1 MLSQK
6 SRYALRALAVL
17 AEHEEPVPLSIQ
29 EIAARADAPRKFLEA
44 ILLELRR
51 HAILKS
57 ARGKLGGYQLAVAPE
72 EIALSRVIRVLD
84 GPLAP
89 IPCASLTAYS
99 PCEDCPD
106 PERCATRRV
115 MREVRDAI
123 ADVLDERTV
132 ADLVAP
138 VSPRKRSPKSPAR
151 QRR

>member
-17 AEHEEPVPLSIQ
+17 AAHDASTPLAIQ

-51 HAILKS
+51 HGVLKS
-57 ARGKLGGYQLAVAPE
+57 ARGKLGGYLLAAPPQ
-72 EIALSRVIRVLD
+72 EIELSRVLRILD

-89 IPCASLTAYS
+89 IPCASLTFYS

-106 PERCATRRV
+106 PDTCATRRV

-123 ADVLDERTV
+123 AAVLEARTV
-132 ADLVAP
+132 ADLAAP
-138 VSPRKRSPKSPAR
+138 VSPRKRSQKIPTK

>member
-17 AEHEEPVPLSIQ
+17 AEHDEPAPLSIQ
-29 EIAARADAPRKFLEA
+29 EIATRADAPRKFLEA

-51 HAILKS
+51 HGVLTS
-57 ARGKLGGYQLAVAPE
+57 ARGKLGGYALAAPAPE
-72 EIALSRVIRVLD
+72 IELSRVIRILD

-89 IPCASLTAYS
+89 IPCASLTFYQ

-106 PERCATRRV
+106 PEHCATRRV

-123 ADVLDERTV
+123 AEVLDARTV
-132 ADLVAP
+132 ADLVTP
-138 VSPRKRSPKSPAR
+138 VSPRKRSPKVPTK